1 MVERLTMPDSGEVR
15 LAVDLGASSG
25 RVLAASIGDRSIEL
39 EEVHRFTNG
48 PVHIGRRL
56 HWDLLGLWS
65 HIETGLTKAAAT
77 YGSRVQS
84 VGVDT
89 WGVDYVLL
97 DKHDDLVGPAFCYRD
112 PRTNGM
118 LARAFTRLPRREIFA
133 ETGLQFMEINT
144 AYQLFAMR
152 EEGSPLLGI
161 ADRFLMIPDFF
172 HWLMTGVKTNE
183 QTNASTTQ
191 LLRPIDGQW
200 SSKVLNAL
208 GIPSRLFSSCIQAG
222 TVLGP
227 LQAELAQRTGLN
239 KVVTIV
245 PATHDTAAAV
255 LAVPA
260 SEFAASKPRWCYIS
274 SGTWSLMGV
283 ELDRPNLTDKCS
295 ELNFTNEGGV
305 QGSTRLL
312 KNISGLWPYQQC
324 RAVWQRQNQD
334 YSWSQLTTMAAAA
347 KPLQSF
353 FDPDDSSLIAPENM
367 VMAIQQLYRN
377 HQQPILEDAG
387 AIARSALE
395 SLVMRYRVC
404 LGWLEELLGYRIETI
419 HIVGGGV
426 QNELLCQMT
435 ADATKRLVIAG
446 PVEATALGNVV
457 TQCLGSGSM
466 QSIVAAREWIRQSC
480 DIKQYIPQATQ
491 AWDDGFEKFLKL
503 MR

>member
-1 MVERLTMPDSGEVR
+1 MSATNEVR

-25 RVLAASIGDRSIEL
+25 RVLAASIGDSSIEL
-39 EEVHRFTNG
+39 EEVHRFSNG
-48 PVHIGRRL
+48 PIHVGRRL
-56 HWDLLGLWS
+56 HWDLLALWS
-65 HIETGLTKAAAT
+65 HIESGLTKAAAT
-77 YGSRVQS
+77 YGSRIQS

-112 PRTNGM
+112 SRTTGM
-118 LARAFTRLPRREIFA
+118 MAKAFERLPRREIFA

-144 AYQLFAMR
+144 LYQLFAMR
-152 EEGSPLLGI
+152 EEASPLLDI

-183 QTNASTTQ
+183 QTDASTTQ
-191 LLRPIDGQW
+191 MLRPTDGQW
-200 SSKVLNAL
+200 SSRVFDAL
-208 GIPSRLFSSCIQAG
+208 RIPSHLFLPCIQAG

-227 LQAELAQRTGLN
+227 LSSDLAQRTGLRH
-239 KVVTIV
+239 VQTIA

-255 LAVPA
+255 VAVPA
-260 SEFAASKPRWCYIS
+260 SEFAAAKPRWCYIS

-283 ELDRPNLTDKCS
+283 ELARPNLTDKCA
-295 ELNFTNEGGV
+295 EFNFTNEGGV

-324 RAVWQRQNQD
+324 RAVWQRQDRD
-334 YSWSQLTTMAAAA
+334 YSWSQLTAMAAAA

-353 FDPDDSSLIAPENM
+353 FDPDDPSLVAPDNM
-367 VMAIQQLYRN
+367 VSAIQQLYRKY
-377 HQQPILEDAG
+377 QQPVLEDPG

-395 SLVMRYRVC
+395 SLVMRYRIC
-404 LGWLEELLGYRIETI
+404 LGWLEELLGYSLETI

-435 ADATKRLVIAG
+435 ADATKRPVIAG

-457 TQCLGSGSM
+457 TQCLGSGRM
-466 QSIVAAREWIRQSC
+466 QSITAAREWIRRSC
-480 DIKQYIPQATQ
+480 DIKQYTPKSTQ
-491 AWDDGFEKFLKL
+491 AWDDAFVAFSKL
-503 MR
+503 M